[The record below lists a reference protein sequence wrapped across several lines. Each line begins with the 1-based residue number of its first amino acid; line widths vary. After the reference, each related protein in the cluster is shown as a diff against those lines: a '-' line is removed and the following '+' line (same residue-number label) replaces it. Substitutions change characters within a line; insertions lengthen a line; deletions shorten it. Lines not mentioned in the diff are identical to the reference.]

1 MKPPSP
7 NAIEIHEA
15 ISAGFRPP
23 AMPTVR
29 MSATGP
35 VQAKRKLTTALARW
49 CPRRPRTISARP
61 GNGRAIRSSTM
72 NRNPF
77 SYPPLFAFVGGTLAA
92 PTEAR
97 QRASPPCAFTRLVA
111 LQEVAAFVPARL
123 LGRAGLRRARQSSH
137 HPPSTQS
144 KRRGAMSGISPG
156 STPGPQSRRN
166 GEEGAGGRVRGE
178 RRRRGR
184 RIDVGYLGE
193 HIGYVVRRAQLAIF
207 KDFIKTLAPVDI
219 RPAQY
224 SVLIV
229 IDRSPGLTQA
239 ELGRAL
245 AIKRANL
252 VGMLNELER

>member
-1 MKPPSP
+1 
-7 NAIEIHEA
+7 
-15 ISAGFRPP
+15 
-23 AMPTVR
+23 
-29 MSATGP
+29 
-35 VQAKRKLTTALARW
+35 
-49 CPRRPRTISARP
+49 
-61 GNGRAIRSSTM
+61 
-72 NRNPF
+72 
-77 SYPPLFAFVGGTLAA
+77 
-92 PTEAR
+92 
-97 QRASPPCAFTRLVA
+97 
-111 LQEVAAFVPARL
+111 
-123 LGRAGLRRARQSSH
+123 
-137 HPPSTQS
+137 
-144 KRRGAMSGISPG
+144 MSGISPG

-178 RRRRGR
+178 RRRRGS

-229 IDRSPGLTQA
+229 IDRNPGLTQA

-252 VGMLNELER
+252 VGMLNELERRKLARRVASPSDKRSHALHLTANGHQMLARFHRLALEHEKRATRVLDSAEKRLLLDLLGRIARALG